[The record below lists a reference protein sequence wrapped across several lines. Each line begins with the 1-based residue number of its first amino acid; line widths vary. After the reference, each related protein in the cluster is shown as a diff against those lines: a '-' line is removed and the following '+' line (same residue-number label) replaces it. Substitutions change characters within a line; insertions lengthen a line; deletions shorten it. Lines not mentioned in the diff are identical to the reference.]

1 MRLLNRSAGRL
12 SRLRR
17 GPLAG
22 LMVLLLGLLFTGSLY
37 AMFSPAQAEGTS
49 KSDEELIQ
57 EGRELFL
64 VGCSFC
70 HGQNGEGITS
80 ADGQYGPSLVGVGE
94 AAVDFF
100 VGTGRMPLQNPGQQG
115 PAKHPVY
122 DDDEILALS
131 KYVGSLGPGPR
142 IPAKSDYE
150 LGLEGDER
158 QEAIV
163 KGGQLFLANCSACH
177 NFEGSGGAMPWGQ
190 VAPSLQNTSD
200 KHIYEA
206 MQVGPGNMDNFS
218 DGNIPPEDKAAIIAY
233 LNSLEDNPGYG
244 GFGLGG
250 LGPVSEGMFA
260 WIGGIG
266 GLVAFAYWI
275 AAHTTRSEKKEKKA

>member
-37 AMFSPAQAEGTS
+37 AMFSPANAEQS
-49 KSDEELIQ
+49 AKSDTELIQ

-80 ADGQYGPSLVGVGE
+80 QDGQYGPSLVGVGE
-94 AAVDFF
+94 ASVDFF
-100 VGTGRMPLQNPGQQG
+100 VSTGRMPLQSPGQQG
-115 PAKHPVY
+115 PPKHAVY
-122 DDDEILALS
+122 TDEEILALS
-131 KYVGSLGPGPR
+131 KYVGSLGPGPKA
-142 IPAKSDYE
+142 PEKGDYT

-158 QEAIV
+158 QAAIV
-163 KGGQLFLANCSACH
+163 EGGQLFLANCSACH
-177 NFEGSGGAMPWGQ
+177 NFEGSGGAMPWGK
-190 VAPSLQNTSD
+190 VAPSLRETED
-200 KHIYEA
+200 KYIYEA
-206 MQVGPGNMDNFS
+206 MLVGPAQMPVFS
-218 DGNIPPEDKAAIIAY
+218 NGNIPPEDKAAIIAY
-233 LNSLEDNPGYG
+233 LNSIEDNPGYG

-260 WIGGIG
+260 WILGIG
-266 GLVAFAYWI
+266 GLVGFAYWI
-275 AAHTTRSEKKEKKA
+275 AAHSTRSEKKETKA